1 MEASTAGVNLKLSS
15 SVDTNDNSSIRSSSD
30 DYVSG
35 VEVPSFSSNRISNF
49 DQVENDKL
57 FTFFWLCWYFR
68 DKLQVGKNEWGFL
81 MKNYL
86 LSSEKLDIFFYE
98 NYLLKQFEGTFFRTK
113 QNKLFQNVNL
123 KKVLKVR
130 K

>member
-1 MEASTAGVNLKLSS
+1 
-15 SVDTNDNSSIRSSSD
+15 
-30 DYVSG
+30 
-35 VEVPSFSSNRISNF
+35 
-49 DQVENDKL
+49 
-57 FTFFWLCWYFR
+57 
-68 DKLQVGKNEWGFL
+68 